1 MTHEAYLW
9 YLAPRDLES
18 CSLVVFSQDQC
29 VSAVPAVT
37 LLCITHSNNTKI
49 CSMACGLREGSRR
62 PFRIW
67 WRPLGSWLRQAFKC
81 RLCEPDLYRCDILRI
96 SQIQRHGS
104 HAPTHFSAFRH
115 ATQFVNLAD
124 RELTRPAL
132 RPCSRALVEAHFSP
146 LSIIPMSAV
155 AFTAMCVRLDR
166 SACAHLHCP
175 APHLF
180 SCSAQNSPGLLTCA
194 CGRARAARTLGLFP
208 WI

>member
-1 MTHEAYLW
+1 MLHG
-9 YLAPRDLES
+9 
-18 CSLVVFSQDQC
+18 
-29 VSAVPAVT
+29 
-37 LLCITHSNNTKI
+37 
-49 CSMACGLREGSRR
+49 MREGSRR
-62 PFRIW
+62 QFMHHGQLQLGCGLAAAGFQMQALRTRPFR
-67 WRPLGSWLRQAFKC
+67 
-81 RLCEPDLYRCDILRI
+81 CEIRRI

-104 HAPTHFSAFRH
+104 HAPTRISVFRH
-115 ATQFVNLAD
+115 ATQFVNLCA

-146 LSIIPMSAV
+146 HSIVPMSAV
-155 AFTAMCVRLDR
+155 AFTAMCVGLDR

-180 SCSAQNSPGLLTCA
+180 SCSARNSPGLLTCA